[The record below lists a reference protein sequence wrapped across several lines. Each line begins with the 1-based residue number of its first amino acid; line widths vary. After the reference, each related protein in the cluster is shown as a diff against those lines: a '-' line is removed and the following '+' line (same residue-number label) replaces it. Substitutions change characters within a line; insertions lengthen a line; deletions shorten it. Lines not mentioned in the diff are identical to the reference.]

1 MSPCRT
7 LLVIVEDLPKLK
19 VLYDIDTKFIQTV
32 VLIKQPGEK
41 IPEKSGIKVVMWDD
55 AMKTDVKLEVITPQ
69 PGDLATI
76 NYTSGT
82 SGKPKGVMLSHKSSA
97 VCALSYAMVLP
108 VPATTNDVWF
118 SYLPMAHV
126 FERTVHIIMMYTGA
140 KCAFSSGNLRQ
151 INQELGL
158 ARPTFFG
165 AVPRTLNKLY
175 EKVNETISAPGKVRT
190 SNNLGPRDLSRKLEA
205 QVFSNNYV
213 CNL

>member
-1 MSPCRT
+1 MA
-7 LLVIVEDLPKLK
+7 KLN
-19 VLYDIDTKFIQTV
+19 VLYGIDTNFIQTV
-32 VLIKQPGEK
+32 VLIKPPDGK
-41 IPEKSGIKVVMWDD
+41 IPEKAGIKVVTWEE
-55 AMKTDVKLEVITPQ
+55 AINTNVKLEVITPQ

-108 VPATTNDVWF
+108 VPATTDDVWF

-175 EKVNETISAPGKVRT
+175 EKVNETISAPGTVTT
-190 SNNLGPRDLSRKLEA
+190 SYSEL
-205 QVFSNNYV
+205 
-213 CNL
+213 

>member
-1 MSPCRT
+1 M
-7 LLVIVEDLPKLK
+7 KN
-19 VLYDIDTKFIQTV
+19 
-32 VLIKQPGEK
+32 GEK
-41 IPEKSGIKVVMWDD
+41 RKFWISRKTKNGEKQKKRFR
-55 AMKTDVKLEVITPQ
+55 ATP
-69 PGDLATI
+69 A
-76 NYTSGT
+76 
-82 SGKPKGVMLSHKSSA
+82 
-97 VCALSYAMVLP
+97 
-108 VPATTNDVWF
+108 TNDVWF

-190 SNNLGPRDLSRKLEA
+190 RYNLGLK
-205 QVFSNNYV
+205 
-213 CNL
+213 